1 MATHGTFHWNELMTR
16 DLEGAKAFYGAL
28 FGWETSEMEMETGPY
43 TLAHVAGE
51 PGPVAG
57 LMTLPEDMANTP
69 PHWGAYVA
77 VDDVEESVAQVDAL
91 GGKVVMPPMTVDGV
105 GQMALIA
112 DPAGAHIFIMTPEEG
127 GEAGSEE

>member
-1 MATHGTFHWNELMTR
+1 MTR
-16 DLEGAKAFYGAL
+16 DLEGATAFYGQL
-28 FGWETSEMEMETGPY
+28 FGWTTSEMETEVGPY
-43 TLAHVAGE
+43 TLAHVEGE

-57 LMTLPEDMANTP
+57 MTTLPEDMASAP

-77 VDDVEESVAQVDAL
+77 VDDVEETVAAVDRL
-91 GGKVVMPPMTVDGV
+91 GGKVVMPPMSVAGV

-112 DPAGAHIFIMTPEEG
+112 DPAGAHVFIMTPEDG